1 MVSNVVSFSVFCL
14 EEIPLEI
21 LCGGVCP
28 ELKQH
33 TFLKFML
40 AFPYFSPVFRHKRQ
54 KSTYFSRPV
63 RKRYLISNQIKM
75 VKVFALRQT
84 ENDSQ
89 LYFWAEHTFIANM
102 CCARN
107 PGCNPRVF
115 QTLYTLRNQRISYF
129 PHYDLQVHL

>member
-28 ELKQH
+28 ELKQR
-33 TFLKFML
+33 TLLKFML
-40 AFPYFSPVFRHKRQ
+40 AFPYFSPVFRYKRQ
-54 KSTYFSRPV
+54 KIYILFQTSEKNILDFKP
-63 RKRYLISNQIKM
+63 IKM
-75 VKVFALRQT
+75 DKVFALSLRQT

-89 LYFWAEHTFIANM
+89 LYFWAEHTFIANI

-107 PGCNPRVF
+107 PLQSTGF
-115 QTLYTLRNQRISYF
+115 SDSLHSENQRTG
-129 PHYDLQVHL
+129 